1 MNETIG
7 LEIKAASNDAT
18 RELNRAAA
26 SLDKLSKSLSAA
38 NGISFKPVA
47 TGIRELADATKYFNQ
62 NTKMSYFTRFAKS
75 INKINEVD
83 TAKIQ
88 TVSNALVPLAQGMTA
103 LGNVSFDGSGLKS
116 LTSALRSLSN
126 LDVSGVNSAN
136 FTQVGQSI
144 KQLATALVDTPTVS
158 RNVISFTNAIAKLGM
173 SGQYISATVSY
184 LPALGSTL
192 KGVITSI
199 SAMPGVDATITSFV
213 SALGQ
218 LASAGNRAA
227 TVTNALVPMA
237 NQLKEVMRILQTA
250 PNVNANVLKMVS
262 ALGQLASSGS
272 KAGSMARSLGRSMTN
287 LGTSFGTTS
296 KKAFSLASAIGK
308 LYATY
313 WLLFRAIKVLGK
325 SVSIASSLTEVENV
339 VQHSFGNMRTSI
351 DNFTKDAIDKFG
363 MGELASRQYA
373 SRYMAMGNAMG
384 ITNSAVAKSNEF
396 LANKLKGSEDA
407 YKNLGTTMGD
417 MAVNIT
423 KLAADYASFYD
434 VSQEETT
441 EKMQAIFTGM
451 TKPLRAYGIDLTQ
464 ATLKEWALKNGL
476 DADIDSMTQAEKTML
491 RYQYVMANSKNI
503 MGDFARTSDTW
514 HNVMVKIRAN
524 LQNLAGTIGG
534 VLINAF
540 KPLMIWINNA
550 IKALNEFAIVVANSL
565 GKIFGWTYETGT
577 GGITVDVENAAD
589 AADDLASGTGTA
601 AKNAKEF
608 KKQLQGIDELNNL
621 TLPDDN
627 KGGGKGGGSG
637 NGYDLNGSAADV
649 GGKWK
654 KTASL
659 FESDWDTFYKL
670 GAGIGEKISSV
681 LDGIK
686 WGDIYEKAKDFGTN
700 LASFLNGLIS
710 PDLFKSFA
718 DTITGSLNT
727 ALNFFKSFGDTFG
740 FDEFGTSVG
749 EAINGLF
756 TGFDWVLFADTLN
769 TWVDGVKEAISAA
782 LKTISL
788 KEIVEGLGTFLT
800 ELELDTFTIGLGV
813 ILWKLGGEQMA
824 LSAMKNVLATQ
835 LATGI
840 GDLSISLGAAIG
852 LSIAVAIVGFKIG
865 NWLYE
870 NCDTIE
876 SISDAIAEWM
886 FKDVEDG
893 VLSIP
898 KTLTVALG
906 GLAISFGAM
915 KGIMWLVGGRVV
927 AGTALKSAIT
937 GIASSGFASAL
948 GSAVLTLGT
957 LAAQV
962 GLVIAVAL
970 GGLWIGK
977 KYYEKVTGEEAAGGI
992 KDLIDMDATLSEI
1005 GQAISD
1011 GAVLDITITP
1021 LLRLISGDDSISTE
1035 EVINAMELMLED
1047 FMETVKKVASGVGAI
1062 GIKLQDLWNSCK
1074 KLGNNLGNALIDGW
1088 NMAKPVWSKVATFFT
1103 QNVINPISNG
1113 FTNLK
1118 NTIVNAFSSTK
1129 NAVAQGWSAVATWF
1143 NQYVITPIATTFNNL
1158 RVNITNNFANALASV
1173 KNAWGGITQWFSSLN
1188 TGISSVFSG
1197 IAVTIKNAFTV
1208 AFNAVKQIWNGVG
1221 SYFKSVANSII
1232 KPIGNAINGVI
1243 SGINWV
1249 LTKVNSKT
1257 QLTKW
1262 TIPQYANGTN
1272 GLDRDQIGMVND
1284 QKGSTY
1290 REMII
1295 PPNGQPFIPKGR
1307 NVLLDMKK
1315 GTKIMPASQTKAF
1328 MNGIPRFENGVG
1340 DALSGLVNA
1349 VKSFTGDVMDYS
1361 DKPGDLMKVAIGKFV
1376 KVDAKGTIAEI
1387 ARGAVNKVFDSSVAF
1402 LKSMFNSLGGGKVN
1416 KAVKWALNIANDNRH
1431 GYDQG
1436 NRWGTPDY
1444 DCSSFVISAFQQA
1457 GIPLKS
1463 GGATYTGNLMRVA
1476 LANGFKDVTK
1486 TINKATGGGIKKGDI
1501 LLNHKHHTALALGG
1515 GKLVHASANEFGKA
1529 FGGKAGDQT
1538 GREIYSKGYYN
1549 YPWDVILRFKGFK
1562 NGIGRIVPSDFS
1574 GFFASGGFPED
1585 GWFRANHEELIGKFD
1600 NGRTVVANNQQITEG
1615 ISSAVYQGNLE
1626 SNALLR
1632 QQNALMQEEIGLMRE
1647 FVNKEFGISVDDVG
1661 TAVRK
1666 YNANY
1671 KMINGRNIFA

>member
-26 SLDKLSKSLSAA
+26 SLDKLSRSLSAA

-637 NGYDLNGSAADV
+637 DGYDLNGSAADV

-654 KTASL
+654 KTDSL
-659 FESDWDTFYKL
+659 FESDWDTLFKL
-670 GAGIGEKISSV
+670 GRGISDKIADALEGISWDSV
-681 LDGIK
+681 
-686 WGDIYEKAKDFGTN
+686 YEKMRNFGTG
-700 LASFLNGLIS
+700 LANFLNGLIT
-710 PDLFKSFA
+710 PRLFGDVGS
-718 DTITGSLNT
+718 TIAKSLNS
-727 ALNFFKSFGDTFG
+727 ALEFLDSFGETFD
-740 FDEFGTSVG
+740 FYNFGESIAT
-749 EAINGLF
+749 AINKFF
-756 TGFDWVLFADTLN
+756 TDFDWKKFAHTLN
-769 TWVDGVKEAISAA
+769 VWVDGLVDLVRGALENLDIGAI
-782 LKTISL
+782 LKGAFEFSN
-788 KEIVEGLGTFLT
+788 
-800 ELELDTFTIGLGV
+800 ELEFDTKV
-813 ILWKLGGEQMA
+813 
-824 LSAMKNVLATQ
+824 
-835 LATGI
+835 
-840 GDLSISLGAAIG
+840 AIG
-852 LSIAVAIVGFKIG
+852 LVMLPFAWKIG
-865 NWLYE
+865 GKV
-870 NCDTIE
+870 
-876 SISDAIAEWM
+876 IA
-886 FKDVEDG
+886 
-893 VLSIP
+893 
-898 KTLTVALG
+898 
-906 GLAISFGAM
+906 
-915 KGIMWLVGGRVV
+915 
-927 AGTALKSAIT
+927 AGSALKAAFTSEAM
-937 GIASSGFASAL
+937 ASFAGSMGFASTSAMMMTL
-948 GSAVLTLGT
+948 GSVLCK
-957 LAAQV
+957 V
-962 GLVIAVAL
+962 GLTIAIAVV
-970 GGLWIGK
+970 GYKIGQ
-977 KYYEKVTGEEAAGGI
+977 KYYESATGEEAMGGI
-992 KDLIDMDATLSEI
+992 KDLLDMDASLSEI
-1005 GQAISD
+1005 GKAISD
-1011 GAVLDITITP
+1011 GAVLDITVTP

-1047 FMETVKKVASGVGAI
+1047 FMGTVKKVASGVGAI
-1062 GIKLQDLWNSCK
+1062 GIKLQELGNSCK
-1074 KLGNNLGNALIDGW
+1074 KLGNNLGNALISGW
-1088 NMAKPVWSKVATFFT
+1088 NMAKTVWDKVATFFT
-1103 QNVINPISNG
+1103 QNVINPISNA

-1129 NAVAQGWSAVATWF
+1129 NAIAQGWSVVATWF
-1143 NQYVITPIATTFNNL
+1143 NQNVIAPIATTFNNL
-1158 RVNITNNFANALASV
+1158 RVNIANNFANALASV

-1188 TGISSVFSG
+1188 QGLSSVFSG
-1197 IAVTIKNAFTV
+1197 IAVTIKNAFSV
-1208 AFNAVKQIWNGVG
+1208 AFDAVKKIWNGIG

-1232 KPIGNAINGVI
+1232 KPIGSAINGVI

-1249 LTKVNSKT
+1249 LSKVNSKT
-1257 QLTKW
+1257 QLAKW

-1361 DKPGDLMKVAIGKFV
+1361 DKPGELMKVAIGKFV

-1457 GIPLKS
+1457 GIPLKT